1 MAATFF
7 ASKRRHA
14 RSAIN
19 TIQAKRSVVEMQAD
33 RRSVVEETPAH
44 SEHLEEM
51 RQSVLEKV
59 LFPDGNPVLRQ
70 ELPVLFR
77 KRLLTMML
85 LLLGNIADYHVLIS
99 KIVGKSSILLRPS
112 VKKRKVRVGLEPLA
126 GGNLEF
132 LDKFG
137 HSQGCWQGYKKVY
150 MVGHASDAVKVAVLV
165 VNEPK
170 DIGVKLALVILITFG
185 HEVNE
190 YNAKRIIQLTIVAMV
205 DKKAA
210 KLLQPTI
217 EYLHH
222 LENL

>member
-1 MAATFF
+1 MVMRERTRNT
-7 ASKRRHA
+7 ASERRHA

-19 TIQAKRSVVEMQAD
+19 TIQAKRSVVQEDAE
-33 RRSVVEETPAH
+33 RGVVMGECT
-44 SEHLEEM
+44 SYGHLGEM

-59 LFPDGNPVLRQ
+59 LLPDGNPVLCQ
-70 ELPVLFR
+70 EFPVLFR

-137 HSQGCWQGYKKVY
+137 HGQGCWQGYKKVY

-170 DIGVKLALVILITFG
+170 DIGVKLALVILHYG
-185 HEVNE
+185 G
-190 YNAKRIIQLTIVAMV
+190 NAAMGAEDNMIRCLCVAHG
-205 DKKAA
+205 
-210 KLLQPTI
+210 
-217 EYLHH
+217 YLFF
-222 LENL
+222 EK